1 MVEHPDVHLPSGGHS
16 DVDGL
21 LDLADAAVAALGLS
35 SSAATALEQALEV
48 RTVRDLAD
56 NKYVRRA
63 QAIVKLADE
72 KRHGEVSLSPVGA
85 CPGEPAEAMGVVAGS
100 RGASNPT
107 PASPSTSPADSLAEV
122 GANPGTWWLS
132 RRLGQEV
139 PAIIGLA
146 VPGRPIG
153 PWPRRTEAPQASAT
167 GRDRTPRSVLG
178 PWRTGTT
185 GARVVANGHDGK
197 GATAGRLAFGSGS
210 SRDASGRIRLWS
222 PRSSGAQAM
231 ACKAPSVVS
240 VVAWRCGFA

>member
-1 MVEHPDVHLPSGGHS
+1 MVEHSDIHLPSGGHS

-107 PASPSTSPADSLAEV
+107 PASHPQVLLTR
-122 GANPGTWWLS
+122 S
-132 RRLGQEV
+132 RKWAPIRGR
-139 PAIIGLA
+139 GGCLA
-146 VPGRPIG
+146 VLAKRS
-153 PWPRRTEAPQASAT
+153 PQ
-167 GRDRTPRSVLG
+167 
-178 PWRTGTT
+178 
-185 GARVVANGHDGK
+185 
-197 GATAGRLAFGSGS
+197 
-210 SRDASGRIRLWS
+210 
-222 PRSSGAQAM
+222 
-231 ACKAPSVVS
+231 
-240 VVAWRCGFA
+240 